1 MCHDVAHQPAM
12 TERRGLPLGIIERL
26 EEVAEL
32 VSLLVNQR
40 PHLGSGSGL
49 HRFGHGTPF

>member
-40 PHLGSGSGL
+40 PHLGGGSGL